1 MATPL
6 GGVHVCFLNI
16 MPSLRSTQERHS
28 NTMCAYESSEH
39 KYRRMQAWRLARATR
54 LLQAT
59 TPDAALDARFIVDH
73 ASRFP
78 APASEVDARIDALCR
93 RRAAG
98 TPLAYVLGTQGFY
111 GREFLVTPDVLIP
124 R

>member
-1 MATPL
+1 MA
-6 GGVHVCFLNI
+6 VRA
-16 MPSLRSTQERHS
+16 S
-28 NTMCAYESSEH
+28 
-39 KYRRMQAWRLARATR
+39 RLARATR

-73 ASRFP
+73 ALRFP
-78 APASEVDARIDALCR
+78 APAPAPEVDARIDALSR